1 MSDELSTPR
10 DTLDELIK
18 ADEIAR
24 LLQMPQSTV
33 EDYARRKILPSI
45 MLGKH
50 RRFIRSDV
58 LVTVE
63 RLRQAGDS

>member
-1 MSDELSTPR
+1 MSMQPPAPR
-10 DTLDELIK
+10 DALDEILK
-18 ADEIAR
+18 TDEVAR
-24 LLQMPQSTV
+24 LLLLPESTV
-33 EDYARRKILPSI
+33 EDYARRDILPSI

-58 LVTVE
+58 LATVE